1 MKTPTSSEPFKATQT
16 TTGHLTAAQ
25 LALVL
30 SQITTDAMVPQDL
43 LSRCVDNAP
52 DVEAVNNYC
61 TAMEA
66 ISQRIAW
73 VADTACSG
81 LPSQA
86 CMAVG
91 VADFPTSLFLMPRF
105 QEGD

>member
-1 MKTPTSSEPFKATQT
+1 MKTATSPEPFKATQT
-16 TTGHLTAAQ
+16 TTGHITAAQ

-30 SQITTDAMVPQDL
+30 SQITRDAMVLQDL
-43 LSRCVDNAP
+43 LNICVDHSG
-52 DVEAVNNYC
+52 DCEAVDNYC

-81 LPSQA
+81 LPGQQV
-86 CMAVG
+86 MALG
-91 VADFPTSLFLMPRF
+91 VAHFPTDLFLAPGFR
-105 QEGD
+105 EAT